1 MFEDR
6 PDYDSMVGIL
16 EQAKSRLRTTQYA
29 IDWELMVLDDE
40 KYRQIIEENEQLR
53 VEFYHA

>member
-1 MFEDR
+1 
-6 PDYDSMVGIL
+6 MVGIL

-29 IDWELMVLDDE
+29 IDWELMVLDSE
-40 KYRQIIEENEQLR
+40 KYKQVIEENEQIR